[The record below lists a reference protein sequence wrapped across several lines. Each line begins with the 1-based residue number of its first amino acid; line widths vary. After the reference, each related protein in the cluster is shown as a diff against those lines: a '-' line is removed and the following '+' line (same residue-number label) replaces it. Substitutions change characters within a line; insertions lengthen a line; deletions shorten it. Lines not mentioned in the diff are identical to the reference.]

1 GAVNVTDATMVQ
13 LYLVFNRGSNNYTG
27 TWTGGGTNPTQPQP
41 TTSYVQ
47 PTTAYIQ
54 PTTVAPSSGV
64 TLDASATSTG
74 TEDWYAWTWNSDSD
88 GHWVKGNG
96 SASSVQFSGNIGK
109 SIIFVRLPQ
118 GESPSADWGN
128 IWNQTNDLTTKMGGT
143 FKTTGW
149 ADKYMNGE
157 WQ

>member
-1 GAVNVTDATMVQ
+1 
-13 LYLVFNRGSNNYTG
+13 
-27 TWTGGGTNPTQPQP
+27 
-41 TTSYVQ
+41 
-47 PTTAYIQ
+47 
-54 PTTVAPSSGV
+54 
-64 TLDASATSTG
+64 
-74 TEDWYAWTWNSDSD
+74 SDSD